1 MHSSIGPALEP
12 PTRPPATHP
21 PAAHQAETPQQPQS
35 ALRTISTTG
44 IGNALEWLDWH
55 IYAIFAA
62 FFSTQLFD
70 NSDPASAFL
79 RTMAVFAVGFIARP
93 LGGIFFGWLADRIG
107 RKQALTL
114 AVAAASLGSLMIAL
128 TPTYQQ
134 VGWVASAILVSA
146 RLIQGLAHGGELP
159 AAQTY
164 LAEHAPPAR
173 RGLWASSVYITGNLG
188 ALAGM
193 CLGLGL
199 NAALP
204 EGAMH
209 TWGWRIPFALAA
221 VLGIFAWWM
230 RINMAES
237 HIFETHKQREAH
249 TTGANGAATAQG
261 TPSTQGTTKTT
272 STLQALRETWRSG
285 LQVIGLTCGL
295 TVCYYIWSVTMPSLA
310 QREYGYSAHD
320 AFLASIIGTLV
331 FLISLPFWGALSDHI
346 GRKPCMLISLI
357 GCSTLYLPLN
367 YWIEHS
373 HSRPALTISIALMLV
388 FIGAFLGHGPATY
401 AEMFP
406 TKHRAT
412 GFGIPYA
419 FAIALFGG
427 TAAWVLSWLNNN
439 TYFAFYAIG
448 LMMLSIL
455 TVLSLPETRGRDL
468 AH

>member
-1 MHSSIGPALEP
+1 MQSTSAS
-12 PTRPPATHP
+12 
-21 PAAHQAETPQQPQS
+21 TPQASNHSPHTPPSAARSTTPQHKPQS
-35 ALRTISTTG
+35 ALRTLSTTG
-44 IGNALEWLDWH
+44 VGNALEWLDWH

-199 NAALP
+199 NSALP

-221 VLGIFAWWM
+221 ILGVLAWWM
-230 RINMAES
+230 RIKMAES
-237 HIFETHKQREAH
+237 HIFEAHKQRQAH
-249 TTGANGAATAQG
+249 TTVAQG
-261 TPSTQGTTKTT
+261 ATPTT
-272 STLQALRETWRSG
+272 SAPKTSAPKTSALQALRETWRSG

-320 AFLASIIGTLV
+320 AFLASITGTIV
-331 FLISLPFWGALSDHI
+331 FLISLPFWGALSDRI

>member
-1 MHSSIGPALEP
+1 MQSTSASTPKASNHSPHTP
-12 PTRPPATHP
+12 PG
-21 PAAHQAETPQQPQS
+21 AARSTTPQHKPQS
-35 ALRTISTTG
+35 ALRTLSTTG
-44 IGNALEWLDWH
+44 VGNALEWLDWH

-221 VLGIFAWWM
+221 ILGVLAWWM
-230 RINMAES
+230 RIQMAES
-237 HIFETHKQREAH
+237 HIFETHKQRQAH
-249 TTGANGAATAQG
+249 TTVAQG
-261 TPSTQGTTKTT
+261 ATPTTSAPKT

-320 AFLASIIGTLV
+320 AFLASITGTIV
-331 FLISLPFWGALSDHI
+331 FLISLPFWGALSDRI

>member
-1 MHSSIGPALEP
+1 MCSLLKLCKEP
-12 PTRPPATHP
+12 TPTPATP
-21 PAAHQAETPQQPQS
+21 TPTPTNNPNNPTNPTTTPTPQHPHTQS
-35 ALRTISTTG
+35 ALRTLSTTG
-44 IGNALEWLDWH
+44 VGNALEWLDWN
-55 IYAIFAA
+55 IYATFAA
-62 FFSTQLFD
+62 FFATQIFD

-79 RTMAVFAVGFIARP
+79 HTMAVFAVGFIARP
-93 LGGIFFGWLADRIG
+93 LGGILFGWLADRIG

-188 ALAGM
+188 VLGGM
-193 CLGLGL
+193 CLGLAL

-221 VLGIFAWWM
+221 VLGILAWWM
-230 RINMAES
+230 RLNMAES

-249 TTGANGAATAQG
+249 TASTAS
-261 TPSTQGTTKTT
+261 STI
-272 STLQALRETWRSG
+272 QALRETWRSG

-295 TVCYYIWSVTMPSLA
+295 TVCYYIWSVTMPSIA

-320 AFLASIIGTLV
+320 AFLASITGTIV
-331 FLISLPFWGALSDHI
+331 FLISLPFWGALSDRI
-346 GRKPCMLISLI
+346 GRKPCMLISLV

-388 FIGAFLGHGPATY
+388 FIGAFLGHDPATY

-427 TAAWVLSWLNNN
+427 TAAWVLSWLNNT

>member
-1 MHSSIGPALEP
+1 MQSTSAS
-12 PTRPPATHP
+12 
-21 PAAHQAETPQQPQS
+21 TPQASIHSPHTPPSAARSTTPQHKPQS
-35 ALRTISTTG
+35 ALRTLSTTG
-44 IGNALEWLDWH
+44 VGNALEWLDWH

-199 NAALP
+199 NTALP

-221 VLGIFAWWM
+221 ILGVLAWWM
-230 RINMAES
+230 RIQMVES
-237 HIFETHKQREAH
+237 HIFEAHKQHQAH
-249 TTGANGAATAQG
+249 TT
-261 TPSTQGTTKTT
+261 PTTSAPKT

-320 AFLASIIGTLV
+320 AFLASITGTIV
-331 FLISLPFWGALSDHI
+331 FLISLPFWGALSDRI
-346 GRKPCMLISLI
+346 GRKPCMLISLV

-427 TAAWVLSWLNNN
+427 TAAWVLSWLNNT